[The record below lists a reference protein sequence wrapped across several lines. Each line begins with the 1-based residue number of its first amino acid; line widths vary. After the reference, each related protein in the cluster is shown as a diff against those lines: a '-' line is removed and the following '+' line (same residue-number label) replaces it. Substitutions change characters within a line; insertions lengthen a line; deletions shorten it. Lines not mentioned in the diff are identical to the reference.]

1 MNGSY
6 ATSSDIEHLSEK
18 ISASLCD
25 FGDAVCPVVLVD
37 RTCFSGQ
44 GYRIQTDTY
53 QIMSYME
60 RGYITVNIH
69 FFQPDFA
76 VKALSVKIAVFPP
89 VNDTSRKAR
98 KIFDSLE
105 SLVLNAEG

>member
-1 MNGSY
+1 
-6 ATSSDIEHLSEK
+6 
-18 ISASLCD
+18 
-25 FGDAVCPVVLVD
+25 
-37 RTCFSGQ
+37 
-44 GYRIQTDTY
+44 
-53 QIMSYME
+53 MSYME

-69 FFQPDFA
+69 FFQPDLA